1 MKRDELMNGFKRIN
15 GRTMFVTK
23 KDIAEAFG
31 VKQTRTIGW
40 VVEGLEVIN
49 GKYYFLPDVE
59 KSIRRRMT
67 CRK

>member
-1 MKRDELMNGFKRIN
+1 MKRDELINGFKRIN

-40 VVEGLEVIN
+40 VVEDLEVIN
-49 GKYYFLPDVE
+49 GKYYYLPDVV
-59 KSIRRRMT
+59 KSIRRRAE
-67 CRK
+67 